1 MFIVSPPDDWAAR
14 ASARDNSNLNTKR
27 KKLSRKQKDDIC
39 EQLTERMGRARDVYS
54 TFRVELRCVLK
65 ELGKVCALTLFVP
78 ARRTG
83 KPPAGNLLTF
93 GPDWISCLFLVV
105 PAGACKLGEERART
119 PQTDP
124 SLEQGRRRHSKTDRR

>member
-1 MFIVSPPDDWAAR
+1 MLIVSPPDDWAAR

-93 GPDWISCLFLVV
+93 GPDFV
-105 PAGACKLGEERART
+105 PVPGC
-119 PQTDP
+119 PSWSMQT
-124 SLEQGRRRHSKTDRR
+124 GRRKGTNTTNGSKP